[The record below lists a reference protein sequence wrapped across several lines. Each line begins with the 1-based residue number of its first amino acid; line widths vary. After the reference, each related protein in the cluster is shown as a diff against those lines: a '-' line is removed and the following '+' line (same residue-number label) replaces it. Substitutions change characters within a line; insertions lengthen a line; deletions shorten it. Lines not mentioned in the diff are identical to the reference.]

1 MTARLRLLG
10 LMVRPRAAITMW
22 TFLVIGLA
30 RHAGPAISTD
40 LVWATVA
47 LAASYAVATSVND
60 LADVEIDRAN
70 GLRDRSRP
78 LATGAASVADLRW
91 TAATAGVVAMAAA
104 VPLGAPGLA
113 VIGLCLTVDIAYSAT
128 PVWLSRR
135 WTLAPIALTVAYV
148 ALPYLLGIVVAHGTW
163 RAATDAPLIA
173 GLCILFFARI
183 ILKDV
188 RDRLGD
194 AAHGKPTM
202 LLRLGKGAT
211 CAVSIAAAV
220 VGIAVVVLAIRPP
233 AAIVAAV
240 ALDAAGI
247 VWMLARL
254 RITTDPTAE
263 LVTIGTAARA
273 GNALLIAVVAWLLLS
288 AQGAPPAQA
297 SLLAGTLTVVAAVG
311 FLDLALR
318 PERARVAYKA

>member
-1 MTARLRLLG
+1 MIARLRLLG
-10 LMVRPRAAITMW
+10 LIVRPRAAITMW

-30 RHAGPAISTD
+30 RHAGPTISVD
-40 LVWATVA
+40 LVWATLA

-60 LADVEIDRAN
+60 LADVEIDRTN
-70 GLRDRSRP
+70 GLRDASRP
-78 LATGAASVADLRW
+78 LATGAASVTDLRW
-91 TAATAGVVAMAAA
+91 TAASAGAIAVAAA

-113 VIGLCLTVDIAYSAT
+113 VIGLCLAVDVAYSAT
-128 PVWLSRR
+128 PARLSRR
-135 WTLAPIALTVAYV
+135 WTLAPVALTVAYV
-148 ALPYLLGIVVAHGTW
+148 ALPYLLGIVVARGTW
-163 RAATDAPLIA
+163 GAADAPLVA

-194 AAHGKPTM
+194 AAHGKRTL

-211 CAVSIAAAV
+211 CTVSIIAAL
-220 VGIAVVVLAIRPP
+220 VGIAAIVVAIGAPTVVV
-233 AAIVAAV
+233 AAI
-240 ALDAAGI
+240 ALDGAAI

-254 RITTDPTAE
+254 ATTRDPTAE

-273 GNALLIAVVAWLLLS
+273 GNALLIAVIAWLLLS
-288 AQGAPPAQA
+288 AQGAPTAEA
-297 SLLAGTLTVVAAVG
+297 SLLVATLTMVAAVG